1 MCASRLASAPHE
13 NLSSILET
21 ATIEKQ
27 RKELQLLIGEL
38 KDRDKELNGM
48 VAEHQRQQL
57 SWEGDRQ
64 KVLTLE
70 ERCSKLENELHKRSE
85 IIRTLTKRIKILECQ
100 QNDRQ
105 VVLETTQMQLQE
117 LAEKAAGASLRCEE
131 LEGKNHN
138 LNSSVMDLSAQVGQ
152 LQARE
157 QALTTMISLKDK
169 DIIEAVNHIVDCS
182 SKFKLLEHALCDA
195 KVVES
200 CIIKEKQD
208 YKQKLKAL
216 KFEMNKLRDDLSEKI
231 AENNEQRE
239 EIIRLKQEKSS
250 LHDELIFTGER
261 EKRKEQLLEIAKSK
275 QERTDTQLH
284 NLRQIYVKQQSD
296 LQFLHFNMENSQELM
311 QTCDSNEHDSKVHE
325 TSKEMVLSDLENS
338 NQKVTFKRERN
349 QKVSLKD
356 LEFDTTQV
364 QPCRAHENSCDVYK
378 GEKEEQVNASDE
390 KSNTITS
397 YPLRGSVQ
405 ELKTLLK
412 KDAMEDNSSNV
423 LESGRKALVDI
434 NSPKSARNCE
444 ISPNEIQN
452 REKYLNGASDHK
464 HWHDLSVYMG
474 LPNCSRS
481 KEHEK
486 LHVECQ
492 DQMSEAAEISFLH
505 MNETNRQNES
515 NICESACCH
524 PSNFIV
530 EAPCHASV
538 SDLEWMKI
546 FKPTKV
552 ERTVRHRTVCLCSG
566 TVCGVKGP
574 TLKSQR
580 IVSLH
585 SRCLGSPL
593 ISTLKK
599 DKLLKCKQ
607 FHEADLPSETNNSCE
622 IHSDPKSP
630 VHQDDCSPTSKLQHL
645 LEESRQM
652 VANLELSTMLPIR
665 LGSPSSSPNT
675 TSELAESK
683 EICKTQLPATDGNEI
698 RLARFSI

>member
-325 TSKEMVLSDLENS
+325 T
-338 NQKVTFKRERN
+338 
-349 QKVSLKD
+349 
-356 LEFDTTQV
+356 
-364 QPCRAHENSCDVYK
+364 
-378 GEKEEQVNASDE
+378 
-390 KSNTITS
+390 
-397 YPLRGSVQ
+397 
-405 ELKTLLK
+405 
-412 KDAMEDNSSNV
+412 
-423 LESGRKALVDI
+423 
-434 NSPKSARNCE
+434 
-444 ISPNEIQN
+444 
-452 REKYLNGASDHK
+452 
-464 HWHDLSVYMG
+464 
-474 LPNCSRS
+474 RS

-630 VHQDDCSPTSKLQHL
+630 VHQVSGRAHIDSRRDEKSGGLCFNTTISLNL
-645 LEESRQM
+645 LKFFSTEVETAESR
-652 VANLELSTMLPIR
+652 AAK
-665 LGSPSSSPNT
+665 GS
-675 TSELAESK
+675 A
-683 EICKTQLPATDGNEI
+683 QLPVNVSTLHQHPHSI
-698 RLARFSI
+698 TPLCLPQLFPSYFSVSILDIGVKEDPLLF